1 MVVVVLLWTIL
12 KFLLNLL
19 HHCFYFM
26 FWDFDC
32 EACGI
37 FTPWPGIEPISPAL
51 EDEVLTTGPPGKSQE
66 EVFPNFYITPQFSD
80 ECPSGARISSATIY
94 LPGLR
99 RPLEKVSKVGHFS
112 LFEREPAASVVRAN
126 LVSRVILIFRI
137 NQATQLL
144 FSTKFSYWA
153 ILILF
158 LFIIS
163 N

>member
-66 EVFPNFYITPQFSD
+66 EVFPNFYITLLEEGGLCMFVCVCVLVASVMSD
-80 ECPSGARISSATIY
+80 SLWLCKLGPPGSSVSGILQARILEWFAISSSR
-94 LPGLR
+94 GSS
-99 RPLEKVSKVGHFS
+99 RPRDRT
-112 LFEREPAASVVRAN
+112 LF
-126 LVSRVILIFRI
+126 FRTAGI
-137 NQATQLL
+137 
-144 FSTKFSYWA
+144 
-153 ILILF
+153 
-158 LFIIS
+158 LFIIWGTREG
-163 N
+163 